1 MHGPSF
7 GAAFRAS
14 RGLAVPHATRRVR
27 AVGRPARAALRARTR
42 PYPVA
47 MDTRRRVV
55 ARYAARTLA
64 LIGFLA
70 GVAVLAHTAALSD
83 PPTWL
88 WWSGAA
94 LVLSCGMLTGVWVS
108 LYFRYPDPVKRRAY
122 VEEFRARQTA
132 ASSAAEQKKADWW
145 AATTRAKAVLRSGVD
160 GRAVVTQVRDGD
172 VASELQQLVH
182 LELEV
187 TVGDGPAYRV
197 STGEFLSATSAGSVR
212 VGARLPVKVD
222 PEDPRRVA
230 VDWDRALTTPTVS

>member
-1 MHGPSF
+1 MW
-7 GAAFRAS
+7 AS
-14 RGLAVPHATRRVR
+14 AQ
-27 AVGRPARAALRARTR
+27 

-47 MDTRRRVV
+47 VDTRRRAI
-55 ARYAARTLA
+55 ARYAARTFA

-70 GVAVLAHTAALSD
+70 GVAVLAHTAGLSD

-94 LVLSCGMLTGVWVS
+94 LVLSCGFLTGAWVS

-122 VEEFRARQTA
+122 VEEFRARQAAAGTA
-132 ASSAAEQKKADWW
+132 SEQKKADWW

-160 GRAVVTQVRDGD
+160 GTAVVMQVRDGD

-187 TVGDGPAYRV
+187 TVGDRPAYPA
-197 STGEFLSATSAGSVR
+197 STGEFLNATSAGSVR
-212 VGARLPVKVD
+212 VGAQLAVKVD
-222 PEDPRRVA
+222 PKDPQRVA
-230 VDWDRALTTPTVS
+230 VDWDRSLSMPARSVQGRGQ

>member
-1 MHGPSF
+1 M
-7 GAAFRAS
+7 RA
-14 RGLAVPHATRRVR
+14 LAQ
-27 AVGRPARAALRARTR
+27 

-47 MDTRRRVV
+47 MDTRKRAI

-64 LIGFLA
+64 LIGLLTGA
-70 GVAVLAHTAALSD
+70 AVLARAAGLPD
-83 PPTWL
+83 PPAWL

-94 LVLSCGMLTGVWVS
+94 LVLSCGFLTGAWVS

-122 VEEFRARQTA
+122 VEEFRARQTE

-160 GRAVVTQVRDGD
+160 GTAVVMQVSDGD

-197 STGEFLSATSAGSVR
+197 STGEFLNATSAGSVR
-212 VGARLPVKVD
+212 VGAQLAVKVD
-222 PEDPRRVA
+222 PQDGQRVA
-230 VDWDRALTTPTVS
+230 VDWDRSLSTDPAPATVPASAPSP